1 VSKTASNTSKA
12 SAKVT
17 SRSARTAPAAK
28 KTVAKA
34 PATKSATR
42 NSVTKQS
49 TRQPAAAV
57 AVAERPA
64 DASAMAVLATEA
76 PWTEAELTDL
86 RSELEGE
93 IAQLHLEIAEAEVDL
108 ADLLRD
114 GGDGAG
120 DDQADQGSRTF
131 EREHEMSLTNNQ
143 RDMLLQAERAVA
155 KIADGTYGVC
165 ESCGNPVGK
174 MRLQAFPRATL
185 CMSCKQRQ
193 ERR

>member
-1 VSKTASNTSKA
+1 VSKTASNTATA

-17 SRSARTAPAAK
+17 GRSIGRSAPAGK
-28 KTVAKA
+28 KTAARA

-42 NSVTKQS
+42 KPAVKQPA
-49 TRQPAAAV
+49 RQAAAV
-57 AVAERPA
+57 AVADRHA

-76 PWTEAELTDL
+76 PWTEAELADL
-86 RSELEGE
+86 RRELEDE

-143 RDMLLQAERAVA
+143 RDMLLQAERALA

-165 ESCGNPVGK
+165 ESCGNPIGK

>member
-1 VSKTASNTSKA
+1 VSKTASNPSTA

-17 SRSARTAPAAK
+17 GRSGRTAPAVK
-28 KTVAKA
+28 KTAAKA
-34 PATKSATR
+34 PATKSTIRKPVA
-42 NSVTKQS
+42 KKPA
-49 TRQPAAAV
+49 RQPAPV
-57 AVAERPA
+57 AVADGHADPA
-64 DASAMAVLATEA
+64 AMAVLATEA
-76 PWTEAELTDL
+76 PWTEAELADV
-86 RSELEGE
+86 RAELEAE
-93 IAQLHLEIAEAEVDL
+93 IQQLHLEITEAELDL

-143 RDMLLQAERAVA
+143 RDMLLQVERALA
-155 KIADGTYGVC
+155 KIADGTYGIC
-165 ESCGNPVGK
+165 ESCGNPIGK

>member
-1 VSKTASNTSKA
+1 MSKTASNTSTA
-12 SAKVT
+12 SPKVT
-17 SRSARTAPAAK
+17 GRSARTAPAGK
-28 KTVAKA
+28 KTSAKA
-34 PATKSATR
+34 PATKSAIR
-42 NSVTKQS
+42 KPVAKQ
-49 TRQPAAAV
+49 QPARPPAAV
-57 AVAERPA
+57 VVADRRAEPA
-64 DASAMAVLATEA
+64 AIAVLPTEA
-76 PWTEAELTDL
+76 PWTEAELDDL
-86 RSELEGE
+86 RGGLEGE
-93 IAQLHLEIAEAEVDL
+93 IRQLHLEIAEAEVDL

-143 RDMLLQAERAVA
+143 RDMLLQSERALA

-165 ESCGNPVGK
+165 ESCGNPIGK

>member
-1 VSKTASNTSKA
+1 MSKTASNTSTA
-12 SAKVT
+12 PAKVT
-17 SRSARTAPAAK
+17 GRSGRTAPAAK
-28 KTVAKA
+28 KTAAKA

-42 NSVTKQS
+42 KSVAKQPS
-49 TRQPAAAV
+49 RQPAAV
-57 AVAERPA
+57 AVAERRA
-64 DASAMAVLATEA
+64 DASTMAVLATEA
-76 PWTEAELTDL
+76 PWTEAELADL
-86 RSELEGE
+86 RGELEAE
-93 IAQLHLEIAEAEVDL
+93 IAQLHLEITEAELDL

-143 RDMLLQAERAVA
+143 RDMLLQAERALA
-155 KIADGTYGVC
+155 KIADGSYGIC
-165 ESCGNPVGK
+165 ESCGNPIGK

>member
-1 VSKTASNTSKA
+1 
-12 SAKVT
+12 
-17 SRSARTAPAAK
+17 
-28 KTVAKA
+28 
-34 PATKSATR
+34 
-42 NSVTKQS
+42 
-49 TRQPAAAV
+49 
-57 AVAERPA
+57 VAERPV

-143 RDMLLQAERAVA
+143 RDMLLQTERALA

-165 ESCGNPVGK
+165 ESCGNPIGK